1 MNVIEKIKIE
11 YNNQTNLR
19 KKISDFILKEPL
31 KVSFFSL
38 NQFSKVTDVMEP
50 TIISYCKSIGFASF
64 SEFKQSLQ
72 SYVIQNFSQKDRLT
86 LLASESKTFDSLYMK
101 IVAEEEKSLKNLYR
115 NNPPLKI
122 ATMLKYINN
131 ATSIYIAAYD
141 AAKPFADYLASRL
154 NNLGHPCTSLNL
166 KDSSKILNLF
176 PTKEPIEKNLLISI
190 TITPYSPLTLSITHI
205 CRKFNMPI
213 ISISDSKYCPIEK
226 DSDAN
231 FVVPTELF
239 GLTNSPTS
247 MYSLINLIVILL
259 QYNPKKPKGSALNSQ

>member
-1 MNVIEKIKIE
+1 MNVIDKIKNE
-11 YNNQTNLR
+11 YKNQTNLR
-19 KKISDFILKEPL
+19 KKISDYILKEPL

-50 TIISYCKSIGFASF
+50 TIISYCKSIGFASY
-64 SEFKQSLQ
+64 SEFKQGLQ

-101 IVAEEEKSLKNLYR
+101 IVSEEEKSLKTLYR
-115 NNPPLKI
+115 NNPPVKI
-122 ATMLKYINN
+122 ANMLKYINN
-131 ATSIYIAAYD
+131 ASSIFIAAYD

-154 NNLGHPCTSLNL
+154 NELGHPSTSLNL
-166 KDSSKILNLF
+166 KNSSEILNLF
-176 PTKEPIEKNLLISI
+176 PTKDPIEKNLLIPI

-205 CRKFNMPI
+205 CKKFNMPI
-213 ISISDSKYCPIEK
+213 ISISDSQYCPVAK
-226 DSDAN
+226 DSNEN

-239 GLTNSPTS
+239 GLTNSPTA

-259 QYNPKKPKGSALNSQ
+259 EYNSQNEIIQTE